1 MEGLHRV
8 PCSHSSSAIF
18 YQQAETTAAV
28 CSHITSATRVA
39 GMNERRPLTEE
50 ERAENLRLKAIF
62 DARKAAA
69 RSVGRKLTQADVAEE
84 CGWNG
89 QSAISQY
96 TTGRIPL
103 NLEALLKL
111 SRVLKFRPEEV
122 SPRLA
127 QLVGSLPKPQAAAAE
142 QALVN
147 ASVWDDE
154 TPLGDDE
161 VEVPFL
167 REVELAAG
175 SGRTVIQESSD
186 LKLRFGRQT
195 LRRHSVQAENAV
207 CVVINGNSME
217 PRLPHGS
224 TVSVDRGATNI
235 IDGKLY
241 ALNHAGQL
249 RVKQLYRLPGG
260 GLRLR
265 SFNREEHADEDY
277 SAEEVQGQEIG
288 IIGRVW
294 WGAMFF

>member
-28 CSHITSATRVA
+28 CSRISSATKVNA
-39 GMNERRPLTEE
+39 MNDRRPLTEE

-69 RSVGRKLTQADVAEE
+69 KSIGRKLTQADVAEE
-84 CGWNG
+84 CGWSG
-89 QSAISQY
+89 QSAVSQF

-103 NLEALLKL
+103 NLEALLRL
-111 SRVLKFRPEEV
+111 SKALKFSPDEV

-127 QLVGSLPKPQAAAAE
+127 RLIGSLPNAQPAAAD
-142 QALVN
+142 QVLVN

-154 TPLGDDE
+154 TPLSDDE

-195 LRRHSVQAENAV
+195 LRRHNVQADNAV

-224 TVSVDRGATNI
+224 TVSVDRGSTNI

-241 ALNHAGQL
+241 ALSHAGQL

-260 GLRLR
+260 GIRLR
-265 SFNREEHADEDY
+265 SYNREEYADEDY
-277 SAEEVQGQEIG
+277 SLEDIRDQEIS
-288 IIGRVW
+288 ILGRVW

>member
-1 MEGLHRV
+1 
-8 PCSHSSSAIF
+8 
-18 YQQAETTAAV
+18 
-28 CSHITSATRVA
+28 
-39 GMNERRPLTEE
+39 MNERRPLTEE

-62 DARKAAA
+62 DARKASAKSA
-69 RSVGRKLTQADVAEE
+69 GRKLTQADIAEE
-84 CGWNG
+84 CGWSG
-89 QSAISQY
+89 QSAVSQF

-103 NLEALLKL
+103 NLDALLRL
-111 SRVLKFRPEEV
+111 SKALKFRPEEV

-127 QLVGSLPKPQAAAAE
+127 RLIGSIPSAQSAVAE
-142 QALVN
+142 QTLVN

-154 TPLGDDE
+154 TPLGDEE

-175 SGRTVIQESSD
+175 NGRTVIEESSD

-195 LRRHSVQAENAV
+195 LRKHNVQAENAV
-207 CVVINGNSME
+207 CVVIHGNSME

-224 TVSVDRGATNI
+224 TVSVDRGATSI

-241 ALNHAGQL
+241 ALSHSGQL

-265 SFNREEHADEDY
+265 SFNREEYEDEDFTADEA
-277 SAEEVQGQEIG
+277 AEQEIS